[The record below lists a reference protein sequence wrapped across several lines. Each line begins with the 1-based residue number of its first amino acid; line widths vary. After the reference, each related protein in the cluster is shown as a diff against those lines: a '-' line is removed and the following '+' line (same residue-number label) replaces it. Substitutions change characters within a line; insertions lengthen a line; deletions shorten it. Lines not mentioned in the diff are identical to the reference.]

1 MRRMIILIAMVLM
14 TSSAFAQDNA
24 TPRKFDEKAVTSTVE
39 KSAAAPVD
47 PQAAQAQRE
56 MQLAMNEEISSRIT
70 AEEAAVAELAAKLS
84 TTPDSQA
91 RLDLQ
96 RQISETKHKGW
107 RDILAIQLK
116 YADLGGHTDQATEL
130 RERLAHL
137 DEGLS
142 PTQSVPSAAKSTRT
156 RAQDGVK

>member
-1 MRRMIILIAMVLM
+1 MRRMTILIAMVLM
-14 TSSAFAQDNA
+14 TSSALAQDNA
-24 TPRKFDEKAVTSTVE
+24 TPRKFDQEAVTSTVE

-56 MQLAMNEEISSRIT
+56 MQLAMNEEISGRIT
-70 AEEAAVAELAAKLS
+70 AEEAAVAELAAKLA

-91 RLDLQ
+91 RLELQ
-96 RQISETKHKGW
+96 RQISETKNEGW

-116 YADLGGHTDQATEL
+116 YANLGGHTDQATEL
-130 RERLAHL
+130 RERLVRL

-142 PTQSVPSAAKSTRT
+142 PTQTVNSAAKSTRT